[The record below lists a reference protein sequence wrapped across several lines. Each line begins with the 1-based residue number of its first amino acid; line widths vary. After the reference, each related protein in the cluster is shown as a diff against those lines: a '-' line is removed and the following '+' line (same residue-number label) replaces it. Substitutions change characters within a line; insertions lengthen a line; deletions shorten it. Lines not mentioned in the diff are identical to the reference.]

1 VLHVGSNL
9 RLSGDNG
16 EVELVFDTQELRELA
31 RYRDEEDLICS
42 FYYPLEKGEPAEGGA
57 LIRLKNLIG
66 EALADREDWT
76 SAQFR
81 SVSQDV
87 ARIERRVTEEIVL
100 SGGGLAVF
108 ACSAAELWKVFH
120 LPVKVGPMLIVDHTT
135 RMKPMIEFSNRYRRY
150 CTALVGKGRARIFL
164 LDPVGVEE
172 RTDVVGEV
180 PGRHDQ
186 GGWAQARY
194 QRHHDDRVMRHLK
207 ETADEAF
214 SLFRK
219 EPFDQFFVGGTE
231 ELVSEFVEYL
241 HPYLRDRFFGAF
253 PMEMVS
259 SAAEVQ
265 KQTLTTAHQL
275 AEAAEEEAL
284 DNLRA
289 EVHTGNLGAAGL
301 EDTLHTLQKGQ
312 VLRLF
317 VNEEFEAPGQRCTS
331 CGMLSLR
338 SPCPFCG
345 GETEAL
351 EDIVEGVVTEAFLHN
366 CETVFISGAH
376 GEKLAEL
383 GGIGALLRFAG

>member
-1 VLHVGSNL
+1 ML
-9 RLSGDNG
+9 
-16 EVELVFDTQELRELA
+16 DTQELRELA
-31 RYRDEEDLICS
+31 GYRDEEDLMCS
-42 FYYPLEKGEPAEGGA
+42 FYYPLEKGEPAEEGA
-57 LIRLKNLIG
+57 LIRLKNLIN
-66 EALADREDWT
+66 ETLADREDWT

-81 SVSQDV
+81 SISQDV
-87 ARIERRVTEEIVL
+87 ARIERRAAEEMVL

-108 ACSAAELWKVFH
+108 ACSSAGLWKVFH
-120 LPVKVGPMLIVDHTT
+120 LPVKVAPMLIVDHTP
-135 RMKPMIEFSNRYRRY
+135 RMRPMIEVVSRYRRY
-150 CTALVGKGRARIFL
+150 CTVLVGKGKARIFV
-164 LDPVGVEE
+164 LDRALVEE

-214 SLFRK
+214 SILQR
-219 EPFDQFFVGGTE
+219 EPFDQLFVGGTE

-241 HPYLRDRFFGAF
+241 HPYLRERYSGSF

-259 SAAEVQ
+259 AAAEVQ
-265 KQTLTTAHQL
+265 EQALLAAHRL
-275 AEAAEEEAL
+275 AEAAEEKTL

-312 VLRLF
+312 ILRLF

-338 SPCPFCG
+338 TPCPFCG

-351 EDIVEGVVTEAFLHN
+351 DDIVEGVVSEAFLRN
-366 CETVFISGAH
+366 CEITFVGGAH
-376 GEKLAEL
+376 REKLDQL

>member
-1 VLHVGSNL
+1 LY
-9 RLSGDNG
+9 GDNG

-42 FYYPLEKGEPAEGGA
+42 FYYPLEKGDPAEGGS
-57 LIRLKNLIG
+57 LIRLKNLVG
-66 EALADREDWT
+66 EALADREGWT
-76 SAQFR
+76 SAQTR
-81 SVSQDV
+81 SVSRDL
-87 ARIERRVTEEIVL
+87 ARIERRVTEELVL

-108 ACSAAELWKVFH
+108 ACSARGLWEVFH
-120 LPVKVGPMLIVDHTT
+120 LPVKVVPSLIVDHRT
-135 RMKPMIEFSNRYRRY
+135 RMRPMIEFLNRYRRS
-150 CTALVGKGRARIFL
+150 CTVLIGKGRARVFL
-164 LDPVGVEE
+164 LDPAGVEE
-172 RTDVVGEV
+172 RMDVTGEV

-207 ETADEAF
+207 ETSDETF

-219 EPFDQFFVGGTE
+219 EAFDQLFVGGTE

-241 HPYLRDRFFGAF
+241 HPYLRDRFCGAF

-259 SAAEVQ
+259 SASEVQ
-265 KQTLTTAHQL
+265 EQTLAAARRL
-275 AEAAEEEAL
+275 SEAAEAEAI
-284 DNLRA
+284 DKLRA

-317 VNEEFEAPGQRCTS
+317 VNEEFETPGQRCTS

-338 SPCPFCG
+338 TPCPFCG

-366 CETVFISGAH
+366 CEIVFVGGAH